1 MDMKE
6 LEQINT
12 ILNSIKYKLS
22 QVKNNDEYRIIYT
35 ELNNTINA
43 HPILEEYLHLQK
55 IKYDSLINDNL
66 KIFYDNYLEYLKYI
80 ARCCNQKSPNGI
92 YDFAYWKSLIKNYT
106 MLESVT
112 TRYYV
117 EYKNQS
123 FLEYQKAVLEYIS
136 KDYDNKDIWKS
147 VMLQSKDKKIT
158 QQEFLKIEQAYS
170 NEFNKTKKH
179 IECIEIKAFLEYYNN
194 PPAYIFDSL
203 VPVIHCILTSTI
215 LYFDNYI
222 NAKVK
227 YIPIL
232 QNVQI
237 QNFIK
242 SSLSEREAEIFEELC
257 KNQNIKNK
265 ELAKKFCISQKTVE
279 THKSNIKSEAINYFN
294 ITEDIKKISNLID
307 ALKKLNI

>member
-1 MDMKE
+1 M
-6 LEQINT
+6 IIIWN
-12 ILNSIKYKLS
+12 ILNILLDVVIK
-22 QVKNNDEYRIIYT
+22 
-35 ELNNTINA
+35 
-43 HPILEEYLHLQK
+43 
-55 IKYDSLINDNL
+55 
-66 KIFYDNYLEYLKYI
+66 
-80 ARCCNQKSPNGI
+80 KSPNGI

-257 KNQNIKNK
+257 KNQNIKK
-265 ELAKKFCISQKTVE
+265 
-279 THKSNIKSEAINYFN
+279 
-294 ITEDIKKISNLID
+294 
-307 ALKKLNI
+307 